1 MKYSRLIEK
10 GLLVTI
16 AGILLVL
23 TMYTLLSAYVS
34 KEISNKTS
42 SIKLI
47 NLAIKIPRY
56 YTINAMKTITFEEH
70 NKLLTNLYNA
80 KENEVF
86 NIEVRSTGGYVM
98 AGKVLINA
106 MKRTKATVHMTV
118 NDYAYSM
125 GAIVLCHAD
134 KLTVNADST
143 IMYHLPR
150 SEQEDGSMKV
160 HTDNTTQSFIS
171 FDKIFQP
178 CKKYLTTDQLSRY
191 YKGEDVYINAARMM
205 LINLF

>member
-1 MKYSRLIEK
+1 MKHLKLGLFISTLVSILVIIGVLSLSRKVIPK
-10 GLLVTI
+10 TIVTP
-16 AGILLVL
+16 
-23 TMYTLLSAYVS
+23 
-34 KEISNKTS
+34 KKH
-42 SIKLI
+42 
-47 NLAIKIPRY
+47 Y

-80 KENEVF
+80 SKGDIV

-150 SEQEDGSMKV
+150 SRQEDGSMKV

-205 LINLF
+205 LIDLF